1 MNVTRSPGRTTL
13 PRTTRSHV
21 VRRALGA
28 ACAAVTAT
36 VAVAA
41 LAALAPHAAL
51 AAPADPLPAYGADL
65 QRTSVSGL
73 SSGGFMAAQFDVA
86 FSSRLIGAGIVAGGP
101 FYCAGANALIPPAV
115 AATTLCMQ
123 PIGPAPSAA
132 DAWRA
137 ARTFAQRDEIDDPA
151 NLRGQRI
158 YVFSGAKDTVVFT
171 RVVDQTARF
180 YTLAQVPAA
189 NLQYRQSQDA
199 GHAFITNRP
208 EDNTCSANASPYID
222 NCGFQQAHDIVRWI
236 YGTPD
241 KPLNAPAAQAG
252 GKLLAFD
259 QRAFDPQRRASLG
272 DTGYAYVPADCER
285 ATCAVHVVFHGCV
298 QNVATVG
305 ERMIRGVGYNEIAD
319 TNRLIVLYPQVE
331 KSAVNPLGCWDF
343 WGYTSTDPLQPG
355 FYRRDAPQMAAVMQM
370 VQRLGAA
377 RR

>member
-1 MNVTRSPGRTTL
+1 MNVTRSPGRPAPLRSAVSRTL
-13 PRTTRSHV
+13 RD
-21 VRRALGA
+21 VRRLVGA
-28 ACAAVTAT
+28 ASVT
-36 VAVAA
+36 VAAIVSA
-41 LAALAPHAAL
+41 APHAAL
-51 AAPADPLPAYGADL
+51 AADPLPAYAADL

-101 FYCAGANALIPPAV
+101 FYCAGVNELIAPAV

-137 ARTFAQRDEIDDPA
+137 ARTFAQRGEIDDPV
-151 NLRGQRI
+151 NLRRQRI
-158 YVFSGAKDTVVFT
+158 YVFSGAKDTVVST

-180 YTLAQVPAA
+180 YTLAQVPDA
-189 NLQYRQSQDA
+189 NLLYRASPDA

-208 EDNTCSANASPYID
+208 EDNACSANASPYID
-222 NCGFQQAHDIVRWI
+222 NCGFEQSHDIVRWI
-236 YGTPD
+236 YGTSA
-241 KPLNAPAAQAG
+241 KPLNPPAAQAN
-252 GKLLAFD
+252 GKLLRFD
-259 QRAFDPQRRASLG
+259 QRTFDPQRRALL
-272 DTGYAYVPADCER
+272 DDVGYAYVPAECER

-319 TNRLIVLYPQVE
+319 TNRLIVLYPQVA

-343 WGYTSTDPLQPG
+343 WGYTSADPLHPD
-355 FYRRDAPQMAAVMQM
+355 FYRRDAPQMAAVMRM

-377 RR
+377 RP

>member
-1 MNVTRSPGRTTL
+1 MNITRSTGRTTP
-13 PRTTRSHV
+13 PRFAVSLAM
-21 VRRALGA
+21 RRALRTVCVAFA
-28 ACAAVTAT
+28 AAAAVAS
-36 VAVAA
+36 VAPQAVAA
-41 LAALAPHAAL
+41 SAE
-51 AAPADPLPAYGADL
+51 PLPAYAADL

-101 FYCAGANALIPPAV
+101 FYCAGVNPLIPPAV

-137 ARTFAQRDEIDDPA
+137 ARTFAQRGEIDDPA
-151 NLRGQRI
+151 ALRSQRI
-158 YVFSGAKDTVVFT
+158 YVFSGAKDTVVST

-189 NLQYRQSQDA
+189 NLQYRASPDA

-208 EDNTCSANASPYID
+208 EDNACSANASPYID
-222 NCGFQQAHDIVRWI
+222 NCGFEQAHDIVRWI

-241 KPLNAPAAQAG
+241 KPLNPPAAQAG
-252 GKLLAFD
+252 GKLMAFD
-259 QRAFDPQRRASLG
+259 QRAFDPRRTASLG

-285 ATCAVHVVFHGCV
+285 VTCAVHVVFHGCV
-298 QNVATVG
+298 QNVAAVG

-331 KSAVNPLGCWDF
+331 QSAVNPLGCWDF
-343 WGYTSTDPLQPG
+343 WGYTSANPLNPG
-355 FYRRDAPQMAAVMQM
+355 FYRRDAPQMAAVMRM

-377 RR
+377 RQ